1 MQGLQNR
8 LKKAVLKDTPHIV
21 VNIDNNANTDTIGS
35 IENKLLN
42 LNHVVAVAPF
52 VQGQTLLQGSRSLA
66 LINLE
71 GIDTDKIKLK
81 DGYPFENLGLV
92 NIPEKG
98 SFSLN
103 AEAALYLK
111 NNLHLNSKVR
121 LISTI
126 NARYTPMGLT
136 PTQRIFLLNQYYPS
150 TNSTSLDTAVGNY
163 DDVRR
168 LFRMTDRTASL
179 RVWLDDP
186 FSLDEVRKNLVEDGL
201 NYSDWTKVQ
210 GEFFKAVAM
219 EKLTMGIMLCLIIVV
234 AAFNILSALTMMVS
248 ARLTEISIL
257 KTLGLTNKKILSI
270 FMMMGIF
277 AGVIGT
283 LIGIILGIPL
293 TYYIS
298 SAMSNQGSFGNLP
311 VSVEPFNLCLI
322 GFGSILMSFIF
333 TLYPAYRA
341 SATDPVENLCR
352 G

>member
-1 MQGLQNR
+1 
-8 LKKAVLKDTPHIV
+8 
-21 VNIDNNANTDTIGS
+21 
-35 IENKLLN
+35 
-42 LNHVVAVAPF
+42 
-52 VQGQTLLQGSRSLA
+52 
-66 LINLE
+66 
-71 GIDTDKIKLK
+71 
-81 DGYPFENLGLV
+81 
-92 NIPEKG
+92 
-98 SFSLN
+98 
-103 AEAALYLK
+103 
-111 NNLHLNSKVR
+111 
-121 LISTI
+121 
-126 NARYTPMGLT
+126 MGLT

-186 FSLDEVRKNLVEDGL
+186 FSLDEVRKNLDEDGF

-283 LIGIILGIPL
+283 LIGIILGIPI